1 MFIKINTYLINT
13 KWHNVWHVLPFWGRG
28 GGFKSWQFKTAS
40 EIMSTNVKKKILSG
54 YFQRI
59 FEKKNSNDILR
70 IIQIWINKSIDF
82 DTTFLYDQRFTV
94 LWFFFI
100 FLVMLVF
107 FRHTTFLI
115 HLEHSHLTPPT
126 SSEQPSRDHALFT
139 QQQLRPTFVF
149 VFLTAAVFIIINCH
163 DHHKNTYTWCL
174 NTPLQR
180 FILQV
185 FSIS

>member
-100 FLVMLVF
+100 FLSHARIFSTHHILDPSGTFSFDSTHFLRAALPWPRPLYPAAAQTYLCFCF
-107 FRHTTFLI
+107 FN
-115 HLEHSHLTPPT
+115 
-126 SSEQPSRDHALFT
+126 SSSIYNNKLSRSA
-139 QQQLRPTFVF
+139 
-149 VFLTAAVFIIINCH
+149 
-163 DHHKNTYTWCL
+163 
-174 NTPLQR
+174 
-180 FILQV
+180 
-185 FSIS
+185 